1 MSKPPCVPDYPEYSG
16 HELEGYFLD
25 KLSEEHPFKEIGS
38 WWMPPRG
45 KTREEAE
52 QFKIDIVGI
61 YFKQK
66 RAIKAEVKR
75 QRTSF
80 KPEKFQR
87 KVEAIK
93 PRYSLITNL
102 KHIA

>member
-1 MSKPPCVPDYPEYSG
+1 MS
-16 HELEGYFLD
+16 
-25 KLSEEHPFKEIGS
+25 
-38 WWMPPRG
+38 PRG
-45 KTREEAE
+45 KTREVAE
-52 QFKIDIVGI
+52 QFEIDIVGI

-66 RAIKAEVKR
+66 RALIAEVKR

-93 PRYSLITNL
+93 TALLANYELETYCL
-102 KHIA
+102 TLEDM